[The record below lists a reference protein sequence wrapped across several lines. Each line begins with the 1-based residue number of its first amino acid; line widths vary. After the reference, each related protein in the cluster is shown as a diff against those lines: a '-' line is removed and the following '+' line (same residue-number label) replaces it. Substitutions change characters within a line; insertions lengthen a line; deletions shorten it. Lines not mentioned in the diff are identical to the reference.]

1 MDQWY
6 AGGYEAANQALGEL
20 PDFLVKTASSPAYEY
35 LKRIREENPVTTTAG
50 GLAGNI
56 GSAFIPFMGPLKV
69 LKGLKA
75 GGKAL
80 ELGLQG
86 AAMAGKQAIPRALA
100 ETGMDTTSG
109 SLQTGNL
116 ALDPSKI
123 PSSLTQHAGEAA
135 LGMGAGVLLNPAI
148 SKIGEG
154 ASKLAQIAKPWLN
167 KRAVIAK
174 NLGLNVTNDDIT
186 KKLTELSQTRAGTDR
201 YVQENR
207 KAFEDGLAK
216 YTQDQN
222 INTAGGIEKYLA
234 KEKPLLQEIENQ
246 WNANPPSNNKML
258 SDLLK
263 NQKMKELLDSGTIT
277 REDLANIGSSLV
289 QKGANGGLVMKDYW
303 DVEGQL
309 KNSLKDAYTKLQ
321 NQRVGDNPEPLRN
334 SISIL
339 SAMKEVFN
347 NTARNMPGV
356 SAEARDI
363 LSNWKYRDVL
373 VDAADRTAL
382 MAGPSNTL
390 GEGSFSQF
398 GNAALGRTLLG
409 GAGLG
414 AGSMFPSEGNV
425 AGIPASSIGAGLTG
439 VLGASLFPRA
449 LPTAIRNASALLG
462 KIAMPATEAM
472 APKTGQMAT
481 AALASKAAGITPT
494 QISQPPPV
502 TPPAQVSQP
511 PPVTPP
517 AQVSGLPS
525 GVVASQAPVK
535 MGSETLKMNV
545 PPKVN
550 MDSSFGQR
558 LMGNLEQMY
567 DTYRP
572 TFDGTKTPMSRQDVF
587 DYFAKLTGGFEPTN
601 SSTIK
606 LVTNNPQ
613 EQQMLQTAMPTL
625 NQLKKIDLNKVV
637 DIGAGLT
644 PDFID
649 PSIKEAKSYV
659 VNLIAKLANPS
670 GTISSRESDV
680 ATKMVDNI
688 RDLRIPNEEKK
699 QKLFD
704 LLVSKGFPMDKLR
717 DLGLTEGLY

>member
-1 MDQWY
+1 
-6 AGGYEAANQALGEL
+6 
-20 PDFLVKTASSPAYEY
+20 
-35 LKRIREENPVTTTAG
+35 
-50 GLAGNI
+50 
-56 GSAFIPFMGPLKV
+56 MGPVKA
-69 LKGLKA
+69 LKGLQV

-116 ALDPSKI
+116 SLDPSNI
-123 PSSLTQHAGEAA
+123 PSSLTQHVGEAA
-135 LGMGAGVLLNPAI
+135 LGMGAGALLNPAI

-167 KRAVIAK
+167 KKAVIAK

-263 NQKMKELLDSGTIT
+263 NPKIKELLDSGTIT

-289 QKGANGGLVMKDYW
+289 QKGANGGLVMKNYW

-347 NTARNMPGV
+347 TTARNMPGV

-398 GNAALGRTLLG
+398 GNAALGRTVLG
-409 GAGLG
+409 GVGFG

-425 AGIPASSIGAGLTG
+425 AGIPASSIGSGLAG
-439 VLGASLFPRA
+439 VGASFLFPKA

-462 KIAMPATEAM
+462 KIAMPATEAT

-494 QISQPPPV
+494 QI
-502 TPPAQVSQP
+502 SQP

-558 LMGNLEQMY
+558 IMGNLEQMY

-601 SSTIK
+601 FSTIK

-637 DIGAGLT
+637 DIGAGIT

-680 ATKMVDNI
+680 ATKLVDNI

-704 LLVSKGFPMDKLR
+704 LLVSKNFPMDKLR